1 MVMRVK
7 GCSRLYKVS
16 LLCMMIC
23 VICTLCIAFTGCG
36 STSGVPEEMPQT
48 ALVITDEGEVT
59 YYLEADFDKDYY
71 DITELEAMVQED
83 MQEYNAELSEKE
95 RAVLES
101 IKLSADGQRAIVTA
115 KFQNAAAYSRYSGY
129 QLFYGTVSE
138 AAAAGL
144 DSGLTMQ
151 NAKDGSDVTQVQMK
165 EHGNRKFLMAEEKAR
180 LYGPSRVLYIS
191 TGASYNEDG
200 SVSPAE
206 EGNTYMIMK

>member
-83 MQEYNAELSEKE
+83 MQEYNAELSEEE

-101 IKLSADGQRAIVTA
+101 VKLSADGQPLLQLSSKMRQPIADIQAISYFMGQSVRQRQQVWTA
-115 KFQNAAAYSRYSGY
+115 
-129 QLFYGTVSE
+129 V
-138 AAAAGL
+138 
-144 DSGLTMQ
+144 
-151 NAKDGSDVTQVQMK
+151 
-165 EHGNRKFLMAEEKAR
+165 
-180 LYGPSRVLYIS
+180 
-191 TGASYNEDG
+191 
-200 SVSPAE
+200 
-206 EGNTYMIMK
+206 